1 MNIDSITQAQKT
13 FYKYNVM
20 VVDLLDL
27 PEQTGGY
34 VKKWNSWT
42 MDGC

>member
-13 FYKYNVM
+13 FYKYSVM
-20 VVDLLDL
+20 VVVPYAPPPLDL

-34 VKKWNSWT
+34 VKK
-42 MDGC
+42 